1 MSLDIYVGP
10 LCRLYSREFT
20 PDSAQSSPGTMP
32 VAADGAPLTVTP
44 AAEVLPAI
52 LGWRRLITPQ
62 FRSAGVTVVDWT
74 EAPTATIKSSR
85 VGWDSYWSLRLLAAY
100 SEFPHLHLP
109 DAAPQDLSADP
120 ALTIL
125 RDHFLRSRFPHLHAC
140 DLWVPPAL
148 RRPRLRR
155 NPHRPHQARRR
166 HRHPPRRTRPDP
178 HPPPRRARSRSPQH
192 HRRRPRANRA
202 HPRGCRDPR
211 RLAPPLRSRHRTPP
225 AHGPRR
231 LIPRSR
237 THPRP

>member
-74 EAPTATIKSSR
+74 EAPTATVKSSR

-140 DLWVPPAL
+140 DLWVPL
-148 RRPRLRR
+148 RCADPVSVETPTGHTKPVGAIAILRAELD
-155 NPHRPHQARRR
+155 QI
-166 HRHPPRRTRPDP
+166 RTRLLAAPDREALNTIAADP
-178 HPPPRRARSRSPQH
+178 ARTALIRGAAATLAAWLPLCDLAIE
-192 HRRRPRANRA
+192 HRLPMALD
-202 HPRGCRDPR
+202 G
-211 RLAPPLRSRHRTPP
+211 
-225 AHGPRR
+225 
-231 LIPRSR
+231 
-237 THPRP
+237 

>member
-62 FRSAGVTVVDWT
+62 LRSAGVTVVDWT
-74 EAPTATIKSSR
+74 EAPTATVKSSR

-140 DLWVPPAL
+140 DLWVPL
-148 RRPRLRR
+148 RCADPVSVETPTGHTKPVGAIAILRAELD
-155 NPHRPHQARRR
+155 QI
-166 HRHPPRRTRPDP
+166 RTRLLAAPDREALNTIAADP
-178 HPPPRRARSRSPQH
+178 ARTALIRGAAATLAAWLPLCDLAIE
-192 HRRRPRANRA
+192 HRLPMALD
-202 HPRGCRDPR
+202 G
-211 RLAPPLRSRHRTPP
+211 
-225 AHGPRR
+225 
-231 LIPRSR
+231 
-237 THPRP
+237 